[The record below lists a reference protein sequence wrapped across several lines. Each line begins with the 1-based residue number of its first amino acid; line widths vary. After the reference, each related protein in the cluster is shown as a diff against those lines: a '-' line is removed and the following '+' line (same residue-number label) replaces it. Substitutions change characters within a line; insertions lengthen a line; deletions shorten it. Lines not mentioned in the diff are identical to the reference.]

1 MTLTMSK
8 PQEYT
13 IRELMPRGYTKILRK
28 RTGKAASYITL
39 VVNEERKS
47 SPIWQDVLALA
58 EQTKTALLAEAA
70 LKSKPA
76 A

>member
-1 MTLTMSK
+1 MTLTMTK

-28 RTGKAASYITL
+28 RTGKAASYIT
-39 VVNEERKS
+39 VVVKEERKS
-47 SPIWQDVLALA
+47 SPIWPDILALA
-58 EQTKTALLAEAA
+58 EQTKASMLAEAA
-70 LKSKPA
+70 LKAKSA

>member
-1 MTLTMSK
+1 MTLTMTK
-8 PQEYT
+8 PHEYT

-28 RTGKAASYITL
+28 RTGKAASYITV

-47 SPIWQDVLALA
+47 SPIWPDILALA
-58 EQTKTALLAEAA
+58 EQTKASLLAEAA